1 MMKWRLEKCEQ
12 RFLCMSLWRCWSASH
27 QISCICLH
35 LPAAVSPVSGWNG
48 AALLQQPNTE
58 PLVLSGCLS
67 FLFFH
72 PLLSLVPFSICSPLS
87 SSCIPPAASSLYKC
101 LPPFVA
107 VCLVCHRDIWQIARR
122 AALSSTFPSPA
133 LLTDDVHT
141 SDYFLQSGCQER
153 HRHTGVSCNLILLP
167 ELLFFC
173 TAISFFHVKIVA
185 LCDTWLMAYWICHY
199 SPTLFCHN
207 WEN

>member
-12 RFLCMSLWRCWSASH
+12 RFLCMSLWRCWSASR

-72 PLLSLVPFSICSPLS
+72 PLLSLVPFSICPPLS
-87 SSCIPPAASSLYKC
+87 SSCIPPAVASLYKC

-122 AALSSTFPSPA
+122 AALSLRLPFWLMMFTPVIISYRAAVRRGTDTQACPA
-133 LLTDDVHT
+133 T
-141 SDYFLQSGCQER
+141 SYCCLSFFFFVQLF
-153 HRHTGVSCNLILLP
+153 
-167 ELLFFC
+167 LFFMSKLPPC
-173 TAISFFHVKIVA
+173 V
-185 LCDTWLMAYWICHY
+185 
-199 SPTLFCHN
+199 TLG
-207 WEN
+207 